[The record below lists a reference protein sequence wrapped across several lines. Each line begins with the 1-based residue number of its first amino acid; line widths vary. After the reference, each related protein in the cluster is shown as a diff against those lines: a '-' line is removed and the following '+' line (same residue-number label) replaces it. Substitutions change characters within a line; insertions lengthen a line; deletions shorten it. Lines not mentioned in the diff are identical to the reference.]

1 MPPCGV
7 ISRRNTLLGTL
18 AVAVVLAGGLTGCQ
32 PAASSASGGTPSTAP
47 AGATASASD
56 AGTPAAPTPSP
67 STSPILADGRSPVYL
82 TTVDTAHRSITFDL
96 IEFLTGDAA
105 KQAWKKANPGSDQ
118 DGPDDDYY
126 IVNDNPKLRTLP
138 IASTV
143 TVSVLQNDGGSPD
156 PMSITLAAFPAYLAH
171 AKPDT
176 SDHQLSY
183 NPFWLTVQNGQI
195 VKIEEQFVP

>member
-1 MPPCGV
+1 M
-7 ISRRNTLLGTL
+7 R
-18 AVAVVLAGGLTGCQ
+18 AGGQFNQWRYAVHHAGRHGNGHRLRHCRAEHPHVDTAGQ
-32 PAASSASGGTPSTAP
+32 PGTRRRALPRL
-47 AGATASASD
+47 
-56 AGTPAAPTPSP
+56 
-67 STSPILADGRSPVYL
+67 IL
-82 TTVDTAHRSITFDL
+82 TTVDTAHRRITFDL

-126 IVNDNPKLRTLP
+126 IVNDNAKLRTLP
-138 IASTV
+138 VAGTV
-143 TVSVLQNDGGSPD
+143 TVSVLKNDGGSPD
-156 PMSITLAAFPAYLAH
+156 PMSITFAALPAYLAK